1 MNTSRSAVSRAFLPA
16 GVFAAVLIF
25 HFLWLGFFPER
36 DPAQDRWA
44 ATVSS
49 DEFSWLRTYVEAGN
63 YWLGYSYGLSLAF
76 AAVAI
81 RRYRETRL
89 CAGRN
94 LAVGGVTF
102 TGFLAV
108 AGCYLIGCCGS
119 PMLVVYLN
127 LFGAAFLPWAKP
139 LVAAIT
145 TATILFASWLLY
157 RRGALVDGAG
167 GEHLP
172 T

>member
-1 MNTSRSAVSRAFLPA
+1 MNTSRSAPSRILLPA
-16 GVFAAVLIF
+16 GVFAAVVCF
-25 HFLWLGFFPER
+25 HFLWLGFFPEQ
-36 DPAQDRWA
+36 DPAQGRWA

-49 DEFSWLRTYVEAGN
+49 GQDSWMRIYIEAGN

-76 AAVAI
+76 AAVAM
-81 RRYRETRL
+81 RRYRETRM
-89 CAGRN
+89 CAERN
-94 LAVGGVTF
+94 LALGGVTF

-145 TATILFASWLLY
+145 TITILFASWLLF
-157 RRGALVDGAG
+157 RRGVEEGSG
-167 GEHLP
+167 GRESLP
-172 T
+172 V